1 MFERIKKYI
10 LTSIELQKL
19 TAIEKIALMIGTF
32 ATVSILFIFCLV
44 ALLFLSMGLCLYIS
58 DLFGNNYA
66 GFLIVGSIYV
76 LLSIIIY
83 FVKEKIITKPVTDS
97 VIKMVFKKIK

>member
-58 DLFGNNYA
+58 DLFGNDSD
-66 GFLIVGSIYV
+66 GDL
-76 LLSIIIY
+76 LLSTLSS
-83 FVKEKIITKPVTDS
+83 ES
-97 VIKMVFKKIK
+97 S